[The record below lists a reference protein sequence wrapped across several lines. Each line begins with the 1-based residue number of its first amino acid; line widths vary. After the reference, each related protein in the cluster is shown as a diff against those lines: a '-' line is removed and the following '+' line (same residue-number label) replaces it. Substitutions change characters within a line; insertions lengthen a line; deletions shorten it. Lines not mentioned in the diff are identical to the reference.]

1 MAPTFKRKFNWRSF
15 VSLYMTFSGII
26 IAVSGVIIFIA
37 PAGRIANWT
46 RIPILGLEKYQWQ
59 ALHVIFTFLLV
70 IVTGIHIYYNWKPL
84 MAYLKTRIRKKIQLR
99 KELWVSAILTLAL
112 FTLILAEVPPF
123 TTILDFGEGVKDS
136 WSTQQIGPPVSH
148 AEDLTIAQLAK
159 AVNRSANDLLSNMAA
174 NGINAQKDQLVK
186 EVAEHNNT
194 TPSTIYKQMNLQQ
207 NISDNTSLQGK
218 GYGRKTLEEIC
229 LQLSM
234 DIEEVL
240 ERLQKVGIIAH
251 KNESIKNLATD
262 NDMRPMDLVNIITG
276 VE

>member
-84 MAYLKTRIRKKIQLR
+84 TAYLKTRIRKKIQLR
-99 KELWVSAILTLAL
+99 KELWVSVILTLAL

-136 WSTQQIGPPVSH
+136 WSTQQTEPPVSH

-159 AVNRSANDLLSNMAA
+159 AVDRSANDLLSNMAA